1 MAAPALVHV
10 STVLDA
16 PADRVW
22 QAVMTPAA
30 FRLVTR
36 GLVRVVGLRR
46 RATPW
51 REGETVSGVL
61 LLFGVV
67 PISVHHLTVEKLD
80 GAARELQS
88 DEHGGMVRRWRHL
101 IRVTSVDQRRCRY
114 EDLVEIDAGP
124 LTPVVAAFA
133 RRFYAVRQRRWREL
147 ALVLDPPAPV
157 GSADL
162 HGGPRWG

>member
-1 MAAPALVHV
+1 MATPAVVHL

-22 QAVMTPAA
+22 QAVTAPAA

-51 REGETVSGVL
+51 REGETVSGLL
-61 LLFGVV
+61 LLFGVLPV
-67 PISVHHLTVEKLD
+67 SVHHLTVERLD
-80 GAARELQS
+80 AGTRELQS

-101 IRVTSVDQRRCRY
+101 IRVTPVDERRCRY
-114 EDLVEIDAGP
+114 EDLVEVDAGL
-124 LTPVVAAFA
+124 LTPVIAAFA
-133 RRFYAVRQRRWREL
+133 RRFYAIRQHRWREL
-147 ALVLDPPAPV
+147 ALVLDPPAP
-157 GSADL
+157 S
-162 HGGPRWG
+162 GPTIRTGAQR

>member
-1 MAAPALVHV
+1 MTAPAVVHV
-10 STVLDA
+10 TTVLDA

-22 QAVMTPAA
+22 QAVTTPAA

-67 PISVHHLTVEKLD
+67 PISVHHLTFERID
-80 GAARELQS
+80 AAAGELQS
-88 DEHGGMVRRWRHL
+88 DEHGGMVRQWRHL
-101 IRVTSVDQRRCRY
+101 IRVTPVDDRRCRY
-114 EDLVEIDAGP
+114 EDRIEIDAGA

-133 RRFYAVRQRRWREL
+133 RRFYAARQRRWREL
-147 ALVLDPPAPV
+147 ALVLGPPSP
-157 GSADL
+157 S
-162 HGGPRWG
+162 GPARRIGAQA